1 MPYYTFFSPF
11 SFSKRTKKCKFRESK
26 VMLIFLTLPANK
38 ELQNTTTTVLPSASI
53 LPFYR
58 NNNAASSVPPVQKLY
73 SVALVKPQIS
83 CLSLGWTNRCCHFQH
98 WLHYRS
104 ASSKEWLASPPKK
117 KKLGNSKTRSARKE
131 KNVSDIFWTTPER
144 GESGIIRA
152 KVCTWQTDPMV
163 CWSTNTTQTIAIS
176 LYRVRVLL

>member
-1 MPYYTFFSPF
+1 MKVPDRRTSFFTFSTKMFICPTVFTFFHPSCQKWKKNIHALLHFFF
-11 SFSKRTKKCKFRESK
+11 SFLFLKADKKCKFRESK

-83 CLSLGWTNRCCHFQH
+83 CLSLGWANRCCHFQH
-98 WLHYRS
+98 
-104 ASSKEWLASPPKK
+104 
-117 KKLGNSKTRSARKE
+117 
-131 KNVSDIFWTTPER
+131 
-144 GESGIIRA
+144 
-152 KVCTWQTDPMV
+152 
-163 CWSTNTTQTIAIS
+163 
-176 LYRVRVLL
+176 